1 MLKETCYHC
10 GLDCPDKQYQ
20 IAEKCFCCNGCKTV
34 YEILNQNELGCYYDF
49 EQNPGTIPT
58 EIKGK
63 YNYLDTKE
71 IAEKLLEFNDDETS
85 VVSFYTP
92 NMHCSSCI
100 WVLEN
105 LSKLHN
111 GIVASS
117 VNFPQK
123 KIRITFKNEK
133 ITLKS
138 VVELISS
145 IGYEPYISL
154 EDADSGKHKSN
165 KTLIYQIAIA
175 GFAFGNVMLL
185 SFPEYFQDDGF
196 WLDKYKHLFRFLMFA
211 FSVPVVVYS
220 AKDYFISAY
229 KGIKHKML
237 NIDVP
242 IVLGIS
248 VLFIRS
254 TIEIAFDLGQ
264 GFFDSLTGLVFF
276 LLLGRIFQQ
285 RTYSYL
291 SFERDYKSY
300 FPIAV
305 TKIDRDGREK
315 SVEVFKIKEGD
326 RLLIR
331 NEELIPVDGILIN
344 GNANIDYSFVTGE
357 SVPVSKKSGDK
368 LFAGGKQLS
377 GAIEMDVMQSVQ
389 QSYLTQLWSNDA
401 FSKDTNSGIKNL
413 VDILSKYFT
422 YIILAIALLAG
433 VYWFFTE
440 KSLVFHVVSSVLI
453 IACPCA
459 LALSSP
465 FALGNMLRIFGKR
478 KFYLK
483 NAEGIEQAA
492 KIDTIIF
499 DKTGTITTNKDTNII
514 FEGEKL
520 SVDEEQG
527 IRNLIRSSNHPLNRM
542 LYAFLPNSEELTVT
556 NFKEVLGKGI
566 QGEIDEI
573 SYILGSASFLK
584 ATATSKNETTIY
596 ISIAGEV
603 KGKYIFKNSY
613 RKGLDTVFKTLS
625 KMYNLIILSGDNE
638 GEKEYLQK
646 VLPKG
651 TEFAF
656 NQKPEDKLEFI
667 KQKQVEG
674 KQVLMIG
681 DGLNDAGA
689 LAQSNFG
696 IAISEN
702 TNVFSPAC
710 DAIFDASQFKE
721 LPLFLKLTKQTITII
736 KASFVLSFLYNI
748 IGMYFAVTGQLSPI
762 IAAILM
768 PLSSISVVV
777 FVTVLTNYMSR
788 KLY

>member
-1 MLKETCYHC
+1 MSEESCYHC
-10 GLDCPDKQYQ
+10 GLDCQGKQYQ
-20 IAEKCFCCNGCKTV
+20 IEDKCFCCNGCKTV

-49 EQNPGTIPT
+49 DQNPGTIPT

-63 YNYLDTKE
+63 YNYLDNLE
-71 IAEKLLEFNDDETS
+71 IAEKLLEFNDGETS

-92 NMHCSSCI
+92 SMHCSSCI

-105 LSKLHN
+105 LSKLHS

-133 ITLKS
+133 ISLKS

-145 IGYEPYISL
+145 IGYEPFISL

-196 WLDKYKHLFRFLMFA
+196 WLDKYKGLFRFLMFV

-229 KGIKHKML
+229 KGVKHKML

-254 TIEIAFDLGQ
+254 TIEIVFDLGQ
-264 GFFDSLTGLVFF
+264 VFFDSLTGLVFF
-276 LLLGRIFQQ
+276 LLLGRVFQQ

-305 TKIDRDGREK
+305 TKIGNDGKEE

-377 GAIEMDVMQSVQ
+377 GAIEMDVLQSVQ

-401 FSKDTNSGIKNL
+401 FKKDSNFGIKNL
-413 VDILSKYFT
+413 VDTLSKYFT
-422 YIILAIALLAG
+422 YIILAIALSAG
-433 VYWFFTE
+433 IYWFFAD
-440 KSLVFHVVSSVLI
+440 KLLVFHVVSSVLI

-459 LALSSP
+459 LALSAP
-465 FALGNMLRIFGKR
+465 FALGNMLRIFGRR

-483 NAEGIEQAA
+483 NAEGIELAA
-492 KIDTIIF
+492 KIDTVIF
-499 DKTGTITTNKDTNII
+499 DKTGTITTNKNNHII
-514 FEGEKL
+514 FEGSQLTTE
-520 SVDEEQG
+520 EEQG
-527 IRNLIRSSNHPLNRM
+527 VRNLIRSSNHPLNRM
-542 LYAFLPNSEELTVT
+542 LYGFLPLSKEVEVI
-556 NFKEVLGKGI
+556 NFKEILGKGI
-566 QGEIDEI
+566 QGEINKT
-573 SYILGSASFLK
+573 SYVLGSASFVN
-584 ATATSKNETTIY
+584 ASTSAKNETVIY
-596 ISIAGEV
+596 ISIGGEV
-603 KGKYIFKNSY
+603 KGRYVFKNSY
-613 RKGLDTVFKTLS
+613 RKGLDAVFNTLS
-625 KMYNLIILSGDNE
+625 KAYELIILSGDNE

-646 VLPKG
+646 LLPKG
-651 TEFAF
+651 TEFVF
-656 NQKPEDKLEFI
+656 NQKPTDKLEFI
-667 KQKQVEG
+667 KQKQNEG
-674 KQVLMIG
+674 KQVLMVG

-710 DAIFDASQFKE
+710 DAILDASKFKE
-721 LPLFLKLTKQTITII
+721 LPQFLKLTKQTITII

-748 IGMYFAVTGQLSPI
+748 IGMYFAITGQLSPI

-777 FVTVLTNYMSR
+777 FVTFVTNMVSR
-788 KLY
+788 K

>member
-1 MLKETCYHC
+1 MAKEICYHC
-10 GLDCPDKQYQ
+10 GLDCPNKNLHIEDKY
-20 IAEKCFCCNGCKTV
+20 FCCNGCKTV

-63 YNYLDTKE
+63 FNYLDNLD
-71 IAEKLLEFNDDETS
+71 IAEKLLEFNDGETS

-92 NMHCSSCI
+92 SMHCSSCI

-105 LSKLHN
+105 LSKLHS

-117 VNFPQK
+117 VNFPK
-123 KIRITFKNEK
+123 KEIRITFKNEK
-133 ITLKS
+133 TTLKK
-138 VVELISS
+138 VVELITS

-154 EDADSGKHKSN
+154 EDAESGKHKSD

-175 GFAFGNVMLL
+175 GFSFGNVMLL
-185 SFPEYFQDDGF
+185 SFPEYFQDNGF
-196 WLDKYKHLFRFLMFA
+196 WLDKYKFLFRILMFL

-220 AKDYFISAY
+220 ARDYFISAY
-229 KGIKHKML
+229 KGLKHKML

-242 IVLGIS
+242 IVIGIL

-254 TIEIAFDLGQ
+254 TIEIAFDLGA

-276 LLLGRIFQQ
+276 LLLGRVFQQ
-285 RTYSYL
+285 KTYSYL

-305 TKIDRDGREK
+305 TKIEK
-315 SVEVFKIKEGD
+315 GNESSIEVFKIKKGD

-331 NEELIPVDGILIN
+331 NEELIPVDGILIS

-377 GAIEMDVMQSVQ
+377 GAIEMDVLQSVQ

-401 FSKDTNSGIKNL
+401 FKKDGEHGIKNL
-413 VDILSKYFT
+413 IDSLSQYFT
-422 YIILAIALLAG
+422 YIILTIAFIAG
-433 VYWFFTE
+433 FYWFFND

-459 LALSSP
+459 LALSAP
-465 FALGNMLRIFGKR
+465 FALGNMLRIFGRR

-483 NAEGIEQAA
+483 NADGIEQAA

-499 DKTGTITTNKDTNII
+499 DKTGTITTNKNATII
-514 FEGEKL
+514 FEGEDL
-520 SVDEEQG
+520 SNKEKQC

-542 LYAFLPNSEELTVT
+542 LYDSLPLSKEMEISD
-556 NFKEVLGKGI
+556 FKETLGKGI
-566 QGEIDEI
+566 QGKIDKEQ
-573 SYILGSASFLK
+573 YILGSASFLGLK
-584 ATATSKNETTIY
+584 KKTINETSIY
-596 ISIAGEV
+596 VSINGQV
-603 KGKYIFKNSY
+603 KGRFIFKNSY
-613 RKGLDTVFKTLS
+613 RKGLKDVFNYLS
-625 KMYNLIILSGDNE
+625 ADYDLVILSGDNK
-638 GEKEYLQK
+638 GEQAFLETI
-646 VLPKG
+646 LPKK
-651 TEFAF
+651 TVYVF

-667 KQKQVEG
+667 KKLQNTG
-674 KQVLMIG
+674 KHVLMIG

-710 DAIFDASQFKE
+710 DAILDAKKFYS
-721 LPLFLKLTKQTITII
+721 LPRFLKLTKQSVKVI
-736 KASFVLSFLYNI
+736 KTSFVLSFLYNI
-748 IGMYFAVTGQLSPI
+748 VGMYFAVRGELSPI

-777 FVTVLTNYMSR
+777 FVTVLTNLIST
-788 KLY
+788 KSDS